1 MKQMRKILLS
11 FLLCAGMFIGNGFMV
26 SAAVQDGLDV
36 QMTADK
42 EIYQKDEEAKLTVKL
57 HNTNSTDMEGVT
69 VKVDLP
75 EGLQISEDSSALIS
89 LNQLKAD
96 ETKEIV
102 VKIKEGKAVVTGP
115 EADQSKVVSSPKA
128 QTSKSAKTGDTARPV
143 AALGILLVALGIM
156 LYILR
161 KKKSMFMLGAALLV
175 GTLTIGGINVQAA
188 GVKKSFSV
196 EHTLNFDKKDYKIKV
211 NLIYDSLGD
220 ADQPDLDDT
229 DKVKRNEWI
238 LSLMD
243 AVNLAAGEYD
253 VYSFDDYSLTES
265 ADRIECAIRNG
276 MLELAAD
283 EDNMVYFKPDGYVT
297 REFAAYTAVRALNYT
312 LEEAAVSW
320 NDKDMLLYPRE
331 DSAAVKLGLFELID
345 NNFMPDQKLTHAE
358 LEQIITVIKNIVE
371 SAKVDPDH
379 EDNIEYVQGVE
390 ETTLRYELYEEESKI
405 IVLEPEKVIGWKA
418 GEVHALISSDVS
430 VPDIAIKITE
440 ITPGDDRTVIYYGEP
455 EIGEVVES
463 FEVEGVN
470 DYEGDFI
477 PAEDIVVENAAQSR
491 ASASGA
497 VPLFDPMELKVDL
510 PGGGEAKASLHIKEI
525 EYKFDADPTLFDLN
539 LNEVY
544 LAVNSEV
551 KLGAKYER
559 ELYKKI
565 HLGTMKVPLA
575 YGFNLSGQLYLN
587 VNGEGKASVGFEVSN
602 STGIQYTK
610 STGIRPVFSLEYT
623 PKELVLEGSIKGGI
637 SVEPGV
643 QFLGIDIVRLAGEF
657 GGASDAVMDHISAT
671 PLQFCLDGKL
681 YDYLT
686 IAAQVGPDILNIKY
700 NNDVIT
706 ARNANFKLP
715 FHFEET
721 GIKEECTRNMGDYAG
736 SVKRVNSQDPVANA
750 KVQVYRDG
758 NLVDTVYAGE
768 DGNFKGNRLRKGTYK
783 LRVSAAGYIPHEQEF
798 SIVSGQTNQIE
809 TQLMILRSDVSGSA
823 VCSGTVTNAY
833 TGEPVPQVK
842 IDVYSQELNH
852 GNDIIQTIYS
862 GEDGKYTFQANAGKY
877 RLVAEKDG
885 FVTNTVYTT
894 LVEEQTDLQI
904 VLNPTNLPSVDGNM
918 RVVLTWG
925 EYPYDLDSH
934 MVQIS
939 DEGNYHTYFSD
950 MSEGNMSLDVDD
962 INSYG
967 PETITVTNAEN
978 EKYEY
983 YIHDYTNKDSSS
995 SGELAGSSA
1004 KVQIYAGDRLMYTIN
1019 VPQNREGTLW
1029 HVFDYDA
1036 ATGAISLINEI
1047 SYESSPSNVGNH
1059 LRARIVSPESDIK
1072 KEDSGSDQQEN
1083 TDEIEN
1089 TDVKAEDQSAQE
1101 GDDSTEIQTE
1111 VIEEQEETIE
1121 E

>member
-1 MKQMRKILLS
+1 MSEEVL
-11 FLLCAGMFIGNGFMV
+11 FLRDIIPF
-26 SAAVQDGLDV
+26 
-36 QMTADK
+36 
-42 EIYQKDEEAKLTVKL
+42 
-57 HNTNSTDMEGVT
+57 
-69 VKVDLP
+69 
-75 EGLQISEDSSALIS
+75 
-89 LNQLKAD
+89 
-96 ETKEIV
+96 
-102 VKIKEGKAVVTGP
+102 
-115 EADQSKVVSSPKA
+115 
-128 QTSKSAKTGDTARPV
+128 
-143 AALGILLVALGIM
+143 
-156 LYILR
+156 
-161 KKKSMFMLGAALLV
+161 
-175 GTLTIGGINVQAA
+175 
-188 GVKKSFSV
+188 
-196 EHTLNFDKKDYKIKV
+196 
-211 NLIYDSLGD
+211 LIYF
-220 ADQPDLDDT
+220 AWIWQ
-229 DKVKRNEWI
+229 WI

-243 AVNLAAGEYD
+243 TVNLVAGEYD

-455 EIGEVVES
+455 EIGEVVEF

-491 ASASGA
+491 ASSSGA

-510 PGGGEAKASLHIKEI
+510 PGGGE
-525 EYKFDADPTLFDLN
+525 
-539 LNEVY
+539 
-544 LAVNSEV
+544 
-551 KLGAKYER
+551 
-559 ELYKKI
+559 
-565 HLGTMKVPLA
+565 
-575 YGFNLSGQLYLN
+575 
-587 VNGEGKASVGFEVSN
+587 ASVGFEVSN

-671 PLQFCLDGKL
+671 PFQFCLDGKL

-768 DGNFKGNRLRKGTYK
+768 DGNFKGNRLWKGTYK

-833 TGEPVPQVK
+833 TGEPVSQVK

-1004 KVQIYAGDRLMYTIN
+1004 KVQIYAGNRLMYTIN

-1029 HVFDYDA
+1029 HVFDY
-1036 ATGAISLINEI
+1036 
-1047 SYESSPSNVGNH
+1047 
-1059 LRARIVSPESDIK
+1059 
-1072 KEDSGSDQQEN
+1072 
-1083 TDEIEN
+1083 
-1089 TDVKAEDQSAQE
+1089 
-1101 GDDSTEIQTE
+1101 
-1111 VIEEQEETIE
+1111 
-1121 E
+1121 